1 MASIQMVHGLGR
13 AKNELQDYLI
23 HKLLF
28 PKVYL
33 DAEFNGKK
41 VPVLAIDREGTG
53 DVHAVYII
61 YQGTDVENA
70 LETSL
75 ENVAANIGIPPAV
88 IVPHFIYAA
97 IVNNGPGASRY
108 VPTERI
114 KQKSFAE
121 DGVGRMGI
129 LYVDLCEDDPK
140 LQVRPILKAER
151 FRSSKEIVELT
162 DRFVAEHT
170 ANWEYRG

>member
-1 MASIQMVHGLGR
+1 MVHGLGR
-13 AKNELQDYLI
+13 AMNVVQEFLVR
-23 HKLLF
+23 KLLF

-33 DAEFNGKK
+33 DSEFNGKK
-41 VPVLAIDREGTG
+41 VNVLAIDREGTG

-70 LETSL
+70 L

-97 IVNNGPGASRY
+97 IVNNGPGACKYS
-108 VPTERI
+108 PSEKI
-114 KQKSFAE
+114 LQKSFAE

-140 LQVRPILKAER
+140 FQVRVVLKAER
-151 FRSSKEIVELT
+151 FRNSKELVEMA
-162 DRFVAEHT
+162 DQFVASHT
-170 ANWEYRG
+170 ANWELRE